1 MMILVS
7 VVCWRGGKIRTCCMC
22 SRVCPIYRE
31 RMYCT
36 DCRREANPGRE
47 WLKLELI
54 SLYHFFK
61 LMENHIVLL
70 THIIKSLKL
79 ITTNT

>member
-1 MMILVS
+1 MFESLANLQ
-7 VVCWRGGKIRTCCMC
+7 GL
-22 SRVCPIYRE
+22 

-61 LMENHIVLL
+61 LIKNHIMILL

-79 ITTNT
+79 ITTNTQDTG

>member
-1 MMILVS
+1 MVILVS
-7 VVCWRGGKIRTCCMC
+7 VVCWRGGKIRICCMC
-22 SRVCPIYRE
+22 SRVWPIYRE

-47 WLKLELI
+47 WVK
-54 SLYHFFK
+54 LYHFFK
-61 LMENHIVLL
+61 LMENHIMILL